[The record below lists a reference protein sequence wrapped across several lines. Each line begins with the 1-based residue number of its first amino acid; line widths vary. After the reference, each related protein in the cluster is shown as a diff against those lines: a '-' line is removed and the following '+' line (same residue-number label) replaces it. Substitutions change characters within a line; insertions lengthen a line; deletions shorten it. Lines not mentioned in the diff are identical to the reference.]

1 MLRLLTL
8 GLLFGLFLPHATA
21 QKPSHAPLETR
32 LQAEPGIVHGSDGHS
47 YLALELHLTNV
58 DSQRSPITLERLR
71 ILDADTNGE
80 IANLTGN
87 ATWKS
92 MRVVSPLA
100 SPDADPSIVGPSE
113 HVLLYLFLPLPAS
126 TPAPKHVEENLT
138 IRVAGMDHSLDF
150 ICCKAAVREPTVV
163 AAPLKGAGWAA
174 INGPSNQSIHRR
186 ALVTVDGRLLLGQR
200 FAIDWMQTDS
210 SGKFSRGKGDKNE
223 DFFCFGHPLLAVAD
237 GTVEATHDGIPE
249 NPPGGRAVE
258 IDYNTLAGNF
268 VVLKIGDGIY
278 AGYAHLQPGSL
289 RVKVG
294 DHVKRGDVLG
304 LLGNTGNSDAP
315 HLHFQLMDAPS
326 IAISDG
332 LPYAFTTFDTTGTVT
347 VGNTLADFH
356 VVSTPAADH
365 KAQIPLEDVVVK
377 FPE

>member
-1 MLRLLTL
+1 MLRLLAFVL
-8 GLLFGLFLPHATA
+8 SFGLLLPRTIG
-21 QKPSHAPLETR
+21 QSPSHAPLETH
-32 LQAEPGIVHGSDGHS
+32 LQAAPGIIHGSDGQS
-47 YLALELHLTNV
+47 YLAMELHLTNV
-58 DSQRSPITLERLR
+58 ETNRNPITLERIR
-71 ILDADTNGE
+71 IRDADTNSE
-80 IANLTGN
+80 IATLTGN

-92 MRVVSPLA
+92 MRVASTLA

-113 HVLLYLFLPLPAS
+113 HVLLYLWLPLPANS
-126 TPAPKHVEENLT
+126 PAPKHVEENLT
-138 IRVAGMDHSLDF
+138 IRVTGMDHSLDF
-150 ICCKAAVREPTVV
+150 ICCKATVREPTVV
-163 AAPLKGAGWAA
+163 AAPLQGAGWAA
-174 INGPSNQSIHRR
+174 VNGPSNQSIHRR
-186 ALVTVDGRLLLGQR
+186 ALLTVDGRLLLAQR
-200 FAIDWMQTDS
+200 FAIDWMQADA
-210 SGKFSRGKGDKNE
+210 SGKFARGKGEKNE

-237 GTVEATHDGIPE
+237 GTVAAIHDGIPE

-332 LPYAFTTFDTTGTVT
+332 LPYAFATFETTGTVNA
-347 VGNTLADFH
+347 GAAIADFR
-356 VVSTPAADH
+356 VTPSPPTAH

-377 FPE
+377 FP

>member
-1 MLRLLTL
+1 MLRLLAL

-80 IANLTGN
+80 IATLTGN

-92 MRVVSPLA
+92 MRVVSTLA

-126 TPAPKHVEENLT
+126 APAPKHVEENLT

-163 AAPLKGAGWAA
+163 DAPLKGAGWAA

-186 ALVTVDGRLLLGQR
+186 ALLTVDGRLLLGQR

-210 SGKFSRGKGDKNE
+210 SGKFFHGKGDKNE

-268 VVLKIGDGIY
+268 VVLKSSEGMCSVSS
-278 AGYAHLQPGSL
+278 ATPATPTLPTCTSSSWMSPRSPSPTVFPTHSPPSTQP
-289 RVKVG
+289 
-294 DHVKRGDVLG
+294 
-304 LLGNTGNSDAP
+304 AP
-315 HLHFQLMDAPS
+315 SSSATPSQTTTWFQLRP
-326 IAISDG
+326 
-332 LPYAFTTFDTTGTVT
+332 
-347 VGNTLADFH
+347 
-356 VVSTPAADH
+356 
-365 KAQIPLEDVVVK
+365 QITRRRFRSK
-377 FPE
+377 T